1 MFILDILNV
10 LASKQI
16 IFQHGINRTE
26 NLVMKAVE
34 SRNNNTSV
42 FIALF

>member
-10 LASKQI
+10 IASKQI
-16 IFQHGINRTE
+16 IFQSGVNRTE

-34 SRNNNTSV
+34 FHNNNTSV
-42 FIALF
+42 FISLF